1 MPRNQIFISHSAKDK
16 EISSFFIR
24 KFGNTS
30 VKPVLME
37 YEKWSRNNR
46 PNWRWIK
53 DEIQK
58 SSALFLVLT
67 KNLVKNEYT
76 QNWVAFEI
84 GVAATSHPAIPI
96 FVFREHNIDF
106 PVPYLNYYFDQ
117 PMSNTNLVSQRD
129 VSSTILNAIFHRL
142 KESILEEIIENK
154 NPVILDR
161 KLLKCSNC
169 LLEFAYFGRE
179 KKLICPCCSNIIL
192 T

>member
-16 EISSFFIR
+16 EISTFFIR
-24 KFGNTS
+24 KFRNTG

-46 PNWRWIK
+46 PNWKWIK

-67 KNLVKNEYT
+67 KNIVKNEYT

-106 PVPYLNYYFDQ
+106 PVPYLNYYFDK
-117 PMSNTNLVSQRD
+117 PMSNTNLVPQRD
-129 VSSTILNAIFHRL
+129 ISSTILNAIFHGL
-142 KESILEEIIENK
+142 KERILEQIIENK
-154 NPVILDR
+154 NPIMIDR

-179 KKLICPCCSNIIL
+179 EKLICPCCSNIII

>member
-1 MPRNQIFISHSAKDK
+1 MQIVCKPRNQIFISHSAKDK

-30 VKPVLME
+30 VVME
-37 YEKWSRNNR
+37 YEKW
-46 PNWRWIK
+46 PNWKWIK

-58 SSALFLVLT
+58 SSALLILIKDLVR
-67 KNLVKNEYT
+67 NEYT
-76 QNWVAFEI
+76 QNRAAFEI
-84 GVAATSHPAIPI
+84 GVTATSHPAIPI
-96 FVFREHNIDF
+96 FVFREDNIDF
-106 PVPYLNYYFDQ
+106 PAPYLNYYFDR

-129 VSSTILNAIFHRL
+129 VSSTILNAISNRL
-142 KESILEEIIENK
+142 KEGILGDIIENK
-154 NPVILDR
+154 NLVVLDR

-179 KKLICPCCSNIIL
+179 EKLICPCCSNIIV

>member
-1 MPRNQIFISHSAKDK
+1 MYVCQGIKYSFLSAKDK

-37 YEKWSRNNR
+37 YEKW
-46 PNWRWIK
+46 PNWKWIK

-58 SSALFLVLT
+58 SSALLVLT
-67 KNLVKNEYT
+67 KHLVKNEYT

-84 GVAATSHPAIPI
+84 EVAATSHPAIPI

-106 PVPYLNYYFDQ
+106 PAPYLNYYFF

-142 KESILEEIIENK
+142 KESILEDIIDNK
-154 NPVILDR
+154 NPVVLDR

-179 KKLICPCCSNIIL
+179 EKLICPCCSNIIV

>member
-46 PNWRWIK
+46 PNWKWIK

-76 QNWVAFEI
+76 QNWISFEI
-84 GVAATSHPAIPI
+84 EVAATSHPTIPI

-106 PVPYLNYYFDQ
+106 PVPPDIY
-117 PMSNTNLVSQRD
+117 VG
-129 VSSTILNAIFHRL
+129 
-142 KESILEEIIENK
+142 SIVCNSVEVVVFNMLG
-154 NPVILDR
+154 L
-161 KLLKCSNC
+161 
-169 LLEFAYFGRE
+169 F
-179 KKLICPCCSNIIL
+179 IIL
-192 T
+192 YNIANTAYIGGSSYIVDSI

>member
-1 MPRNQIFISHSAKDK
+1 
-16 EISSFFIR
+16 
-24 KFGNTS
+24 
-30 VKPVLME
+30 ME
-37 YEKWSRNNR
+37 YEKW
-46 PNWRWIK
+46 PNWKWIK

-58 SSALFLVLT
+58 SSALLVLT
-67 KNLVKNEYT
+67 KHLVKNEYT

-106 PVPYLNYYFDQ
+106 PAPYLNYYFDR

-142 KESILEEIIENK
+142 KESILEDIIDNN
-154 NPVILDR
+154 NPVVLDR

-169 LLEFAYFGRE
+169 F
-179 KKLICPCCSNIIL
+179 
-192 T
+192 